1 MQPVFHRRS
10 VAAFGGLMTDETL
23 AMLERW
29 RPAIEVREPLDV
41 PGEMARLTLDIV
53 TGALFH
59 AHVGEEPEKIAWA
72 VNVLSR
78 TRLPFRGALL
88 PAAPRADPAQ
98 PPLPGRATHRGP
110 GRLLDHRRSA
120 AAVGETRRICWRS

>member
-59 AHVGEEPEKIAWA
+59 AHVGEEPEKIARA
-72 VNVLSR
+72 VNVLVEDLGYHFEVPFYPPHRVPTPHNRRFRAALR
-78 TRLPFRGALL
+78 TEI
-88 PAAPRADPAQ
+88 
-98 PPLPGRATHRGP
+98 GRAH
-110 GRLLDHRRSA
+110 
-120 AAVGETRRICWRS
+120 V